1 MKKRYG
7 KRTPSFKPTGAH
19 RKLVEQLIAL
29 HVTWDEI
36 RQLIINPHTGE
47 PISKVTL
54 NRYFKRQLAAGGAML
69 KELAASKYFQ
79 ALKAGEP
86 WAIRMAMRNRFNW
99 VTEGSQL
106 LPPDHLGQADG
117 EGIALQINFVSP
129 SKKPE
134 PIEVAPSPYQNAQPN
149 YDVPAIEK
157 PRLRQRTDFGIIEQ
171 PREPRSHPSYESQTG
186 EPRPSIFDR
195 GGGKDGWMK

>member
-1 MKKRYG
+1 
-7 KRTPSFKPTGAH
+7 
-19 RKLVEQLIAL
+19 
-29 HVTWDEI
+29 
-36 RQLIINPHTGE
+36 
-47 PISKVTL
+47 
-54 NRYFKRQLAAGGAML
+54 ML

-79 ALKAGEP
+79 ALEAGES

-134 PIEVAPSPYQNAQPN
+134 PLDVTPPQPPPYQDAKPD
-149 YDVPAIEK
+149 YDRPAIEP
-157 PRLRQRTDFGIIEQ
+157 PRERRQTDFGIVEA
-171 PREPRSHPSYESQTG
+171 PRPVRMSPSYESQIG

-195 GGGKDGWMK
+195 GSKDGWMT